1 MKEYRF
7 SVSVNGQFLFR
18 SDWDTDKQ
26 RALAASLQMP
36 KHFTVSFTTRTT
48 TNSSEVV
55 QNES

>member
-26 RALAASLQMP
+26 RAESAAYQMP
-36 KHFTVSFTTRTT
+36 NHFTVSFTTRTT